1 MSQVQPSNVD
11 LVANATTPG
20 PAAAQTAEQRPS
32 MRLWEHAQIV
42 LSLIIAVGV
51 FVIIA
56 WMPHWRS
63 ETNEGDREP
72 EQRLSDVV
80 EVAGPGR
87 VRVASGS
94 TFERKL
100 QIETVQDKLSTKAA
114 LTVNGTV
121 IASQRGTVEEGKDG
135 WQFDSPDL
143 LTAYTDWKKAVS
155 DVALQKQQL
164 TAIRDLSDAEIAKQE
179 KVVERLTKLVAG
191 GSEAVKDLDE
201 AKTVLRKDIIQGK
214 KDIFEGETAVRT
226 AERSESALARQLQ
239 QAGLE
244 AAAMPKMTPE
254 DDIVVAEVP
263 EGRASLVHEGST
275 CEARFFAIPGITF
288 KATVASI
295 SPVVSRDR
303 RTLKV
308 VFNLMDPNDLLRPG
322 MFAEI
327 GLGTDARDELLV
339 PSDALLHIGRTD
351 YALRDVG
358 AGVWEATEV
367 QVGDLRGTETQI
379 LGGLNPGDRVLARGA
394 LLLKPVIIRSL
405 QMPAATQPSPASAG
419 ARP

>member
-1 MSQVQPSNVD
+1 MNQVPTKVES
-11 LVANATTPG
+11 
-20 PAAAQTAEQRPS
+20 PAAAETSQPAAVAAHEQQPS
-32 MRLWEHAQIV
+32 MSLWEHVQIV
-42 LSLIIAVGV
+42 LSLIVALGV
-51 FVIIA
+51 FALIA
-56 WMPHWRS
+56 WLPQLRQK
-63 ETNEGDREP
+63 TDGNGREP

-87 VRVASGS
+87 VRIAAGS
-94 TFERKL
+94 TFEKKL
-100 QIETVQDKLSTKAA
+100 LIVNVQDKLSTRAA

-121 IASQRGTVEEGKDG
+121 TASQRGAIEEGKEG

-155 DVALQKQQL
+155 DVTLQKEQL
-164 TAIRDLSDAEIAKQE
+164 VAIRGLSDAEIAKQE
-179 KVVERLTKLVAG
+179 KVVERLTKLVESG
-191 GSEAVKDLDE
+191 TEAVKDLEE

-239 QAGLE
+239 QAGLDPD
-244 AAAMPKMTPE
+244 ALSVMTAE

-263 EGRASLVHEGST
+263 EGRASLVREGST
-275 CEARFFAIPGITF
+275 CEARFFAIPGATF
-288 KATVASI
+288 KGKVARI

-308 VFNLMDPNDLLRPG
+308 VFNLKDPDDLLRPG

-327 GLGTDARDELLV
+327 GLATDARDELVV
-339 PSDALLHIGRTD
+339 PSDALLHVGRAD
-351 YALRDVG
+351 YALRSAG
-358 AGVWEATEV
+358 ADLWEAVEV

-379 LGGLNPGDRVLARGA
+379 LAGLHPGDRVLGKGA
-394 LLLKPVIIRSL
+394 LLLKPMIIRSL
-405 QMPAATQPSPASAG
+405 QIPAVTQSSPAKDG